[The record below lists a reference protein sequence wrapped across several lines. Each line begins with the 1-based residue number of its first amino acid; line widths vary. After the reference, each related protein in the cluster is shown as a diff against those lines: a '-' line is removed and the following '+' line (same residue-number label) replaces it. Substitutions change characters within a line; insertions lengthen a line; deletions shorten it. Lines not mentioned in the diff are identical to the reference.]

1 MAVTRIKRDQITDG
15 EVVQAKI
22 GTGEVTGA
30 KLEDD
35 ITYNSNM
42 IITGNLTVQGTTTTL
57 STTNTVI
64 EDPLL
69 YLSSTETGTPSADA
83 GFIVERGTSTN
94 VGFIWDESADEFAVI
109 GDTAETGGTAG
120 DVTITG
126 YGDLR
131 GNTIYAQTGFSGDG
145 SSLTSLTAANI
156 STGNLA
162 QGVQT
167 YIAGDSGNTAYKM
180 VFIDSASAVSGNSNF
195 IKDGG
200 GDAEFT
206 YNPSTNTL
214 TVANVVG
221 NADTADAWSTTR
233 TITMSGDVSSDAVNI
248 DGSGNVT
255 ITNTVVANDS
265 HTHDMAN
272 LTGTTYAAGSGA
284 NLTSLT
290 AANISTGS
298 LADGVDH
305 YMTASST
312 ASAFKVALVDTTGD
326 ASGNFGI
333 NFDSGTGEFT
343 YNPSTNTL
351 TASNIAGTLTTAA
364 QSNVTSLGT
373 LTTLTVD
380 NLTINGNTMQS
391 DSGAFIIEGQAAS
404 EIAINEAGA
413 DVNTRIEASGEANA
427 IFVEGSSGNV
437 GFGTAAPSAGATVHI
452 NSTDSIILP
461 VGLTGE
467 RPGSPAT
474 GMTRWNTSTGNIE
487 VYSGSGWNALTQASD
502 NRIDAGDS
510 YIAITDAGTG
520 SIEVNIDA
528 TTVAT
533 YDPYKWTLNGATVH
547 TSVYNT
553 TTNATPTELFVDG
566 SSTRL
571 SIASGKVWAFTALI
585 AGRRT
590 DVAGNTAGYKLE
602 GVIENIGGTTTLGG
616 SVKTI
621 FNEDDT
627 NWDVAVSAD
636 DANDALVF
644 TVTGVAAHTISWRAS
659 VTYEEV

>member
-120 DVTITG
+120 NITITG

-131 GNTIYAQTGFSGDG
+131 GDTIYAQTGFSGDG
-145 SSLTSLTAANI
+145 SS
-156 STGNLA
+156 
-162 QGVQT
+162 
-167 YIAGDSGNTAYKM
+167 
-180 VFIDSASAVSGNSNF
+180 
-195 IKDGG
+195 
-200 GDAEFT
+200 
-206 YNPSTNTL
+206 
-214 TVANVVG
+214 
-221 NADTADAWSTTR
+221 
-233 TITMSGDVSSDAVNI
+233 
-248 DGSGNVT
+248 
-255 ITNTVVANDS
+255 
-265 HTHDMAN
+265 
-272 LTGTTYAAGSGA
+272 
-284 NLTSLT
+284 LTSLT

-351 TASNIAGTLTTAA
+351 TAANIA
-364 QSNVTSLGT
+364 GT

-510 YIAITDAGTG
+510 YIAITDGGTG

-533 YDPYKWTLNGATVH
+533 YDPNTWTLNGATVH
-547 TSVYNT
+547 TTVYNT
-553 TTNATPTELFVDG
+553 TTNATPTELFTDG
-566 SSTRL
+566 SSARL
-571 SIASGKVWAFTALI
+571 SIATEKAWVFTALI
-585 AGRRT
+585 VGRRT
-590 DVAGNTAGYKLE
+590 DVSGETAGYKIE
-602 GVIENIGGTTTLGG
+602 GLIENIGGTTTLTG
-616 SVKTI
+616 SVKTV

-627 NWDVAVSAD
+627 NWDVAATAD
-636 DANDALVF
+636 DTNDALVI
-644 TVTGVAAHTISWRAS
+644 TVTGAGSKTINWRAS
-659 VTYEEV
+659 IKYEEA